1 MDFIAILTAAGV
13 PHAMAWVGFVAGCA
27 SFIAAIAP
35 HPPEGSRWALL
46 RNLVDTL
53 AVNIGSAAN
62 ATPPTTS
69 RGAPGVPLAML
80 LLLASCGPG
89 ATGSV
94 TVAQLQS
101 ALVPGLVCALDTAG
115 KIQAVAAT
123 NDTDAHK
130 AVQAA
135 VVAGA
140 ALAGDTACVKAMG
153 G

>member
-1 MDFIAILTAAGV
+1 
-13 PHAMAWVGFVAGCA
+13 
-27 SFIAAIAP
+27 
-35 HPPEGSRWALL
+35 
-46 RNLVDTL
+46 
-53 AVNIGSAAN
+53 
-62 ATPPTTS
+62 
-69 RGAPGVPLAML
+69 
-80 LLLASCGPG
+80 
-89 ATGSV
+89 V